1 MVVRINEGRDA
12 VRAYIDEN
20 VAKGRDHVA
29 SLVAADIQKLM
40 AMLDDL
46 SEEEGRA
53 VTPVDEW
60 SVFRAMQHL
69 ANSIER
75 SRERLET
82 LSSGQPYESPV
93 IPASAGGEAGGAGTA
108 EYAFF
113 DELRSNYREG
123 MKAILDVIETADPRR
138 GLELTAS
145 HGEFGPFNWL
155 QWSLYSHHVH
165 THDHLDQIAAIRA
178 AVLAGRSRP

>member
-60 SVFRAMQHL
+60 VSLSRDATPRQQHRA
-69 ANSIER
+69 
-75 SRERLET
+75 
-82 LSSGQPYESPV
+82 
-93 IPASAGGEAGGAGTA
+93 
-108 EYAFF
+108 
-113 DELRSNYREG
+113 
-123 MKAILDVIETADPRR
+123 
-138 GLELTAS
+138 
-145 HGEFGPFNWL
+145 
-155 QWSLYSHHVH
+155 
-165 THDHLDQIAAIRA
+165 
-178 AVLAGRSRP
+178 